1 MIELQ
6 LGVWEGTDYKCVV
19 FSSFCKRNN
28 KIVGDGA
35 RFLIRK
41 KCCNYETRGAW
52 RTKKIKETFRYVT

>member
-1 MIELQ
+1 M
-6 LGVWEGTDYKCVV
+6 GVWEGIDYKCEV
-19 FSSFCKRNN
+19 FRREFSFCKRNN

-41 KCCNYETRGAW
+41 KCCNYETRGVW